1 MAGLVGCSM
10 TWTSTDMRHHI
21 ALHPDLAQW
30 AVSPGGLLFCTRV
43 REHIA
48 NGGKLNRR
56 LALRMTDRERADLID
71 LFGDAVNAAGIHL
84 PRADTVLRS
93 SRHTLPLRMLIIGAG
108 GPIRTKRGQAR
119 YRAIIK
125 RDRLTRERTETL
137 AAIADVSQLAFE
149 YELLAA
155 LPDDNRRV
163 PPDGSRAATSHWIT
177 YCAALRAAAE
187 WFRTASHGWKCSER
201 ELAALALGGT
211 KTWTDAAKAA
221 FSNLVGLPFTE
232 AVHTSDTGLRMTGPA
247 EWHRQGLVADLTLAE
262 PFIELPG
269 WTVARAGRFD
279 LQARGVLLIENQET
293 FEAVASR
300 TIVPRNW
307 LCIWTEG
314 FASGALVHF
323 LGKCVPE
330 SLPIAAWGDLDPPGI
345 GIIRDLAEKSGRTI
359 QPIGMDADLY
369 RRGRKLVEEPTQL
382 EKWLNEAKRLA
393 ETVPDHFEGLVA
405 AMIEYGGLRCEQE
418 GMHQQVL
425 PNLHLW
431 LAELKPL

>member
-1 MAGLVGCSM
+1 MGG
-10 TWTSTDMRHHI
+10 
-21 ALHPDLAQW
+21 Q
-30 AVSPGGLLFCTRV
+30 PGGVLFCTRV
-43 REHIA
+43 RERLA

-56 LALRMTDRERADLID
+56 LTLRMTDRERADLID
-71 LFGDAVNAAGIHL
+71 LFGDAVNAKGIHL
-84 PRADTVLRS
+84 ARADTVLRA
-93 SRHTLPLRMLIIGAG
+93 SRHTLPLRMLIIGSG

-119 YRAIIK
+119 YRAIVK
-125 RDRLTRERTETL
+125 RDRLMRERTETL
-137 AAIADVSQLAFE
+137 DAIADVPELAFE

-187 WFRTASHGWKCSER
+187 WFRTESRGWRCSER

-221 FSNLVGLPFTE
+221 FSNLIGRPFTE

-247 EWHRQGLVADLTLAE
+247 EWHRQGLVADLALAE

-269 WTVARAGRFD
+269 WTVTRDGRFD
-279 LQARGVLLIENQET
+279 LQACGVFLIENQET

-300 TIVPRNW
+300 TTVPRNW
-307 LCIWTEG
+307 LCVWTEG

-345 GIIRDLAEKSGRTI
+345 GIILDLAEKSGRSI
-359 QPIGMDADLY
+359 QPIAMDAELY
-369 RRGRKLVEEPTQL
+369 RRGRKLMEEPSQL
-382 EKWLNEAKRLA
+382 EKWLNEATRQA
-393 ETVPDHFEGLVA
+393 ETVPDHFKDLVA
-405 AMIEYGGLRCEQE
+405 AMIEHGGLRCEQE
-418 GMHQQVL
+418 GMHEQVL

-431 LAELKPL
+431 LAELKSL

>member
-1 MAGLVGCSM
+1 M
-10 TWTSTDMRHHI
+10 
-21 ALHPDLAQW
+21 
-30 AVSPGGLLFCTRV
+30 FCTRV

-48 NGGKLNRR
+48 NGRKLNRR
-56 LALRMTDRERADLID
+56 LVLRMTDRERADLID
-71 LFGDAVNAAGIHL
+71 LFGDAVNATGIHL
-84 PRADTVLRS
+84 VRADTVLRG

-119 YRAIIK
+119 HRAIVK
-125 RDRLTRERTETL
+125 RDRLLRERTETL

-177 YCAALRAAAE
+177 YCAVLRAAAE
-187 WFRTASHGWKCSER
+187 WFRTTSRGWRCSER

-211 KTWTDAAKAA
+211 KAWTDAAKAA

-262 PFIELPG
+262 PFVELPG
-269 WTVARAGRFD
+269 WAVTRHGRFD
-279 LQARGVLLIENQET
+279 LQTRGVFLIENQET

-307 LCIWTEG
+307 LCTWTEG
-314 FASGALVHF
+314 FAPGALVHF
-323 LGKCVPE
+323 LGKCVPDYM
-330 SLPIAAWGDLDPPGI
+330 PIAAWGDLDPPGI
-345 GIIRDLAEKSGRTI
+345 GIILDLAGKSGRSI
-359 QPIGMDADLY
+359 QPIGMDAELY
-369 RRGRKLVEEPTQL
+369 RRGRKLVEEPSQL
-382 EKWLNEAKRLA
+382 EKWLNEAKRQA

-405 AMIEYGGLRCEQE
+405 AMIEHGGLRCEQE

-431 LAELKPL
+431 LAALKPL